1 MISRQRDKERK
12 AMNLLTL
19 SKDGIPL
26 LNGDPIEGLVAF
38 KLSQDSVDDIPVF
51 EAKILV
57 HLNPKA
63 ALNDFT
69 FTE

>member
-1 MISRQRDKERK
+1 MK
-12 AMNLLTL
+12 LLTL

-26 LNGDPIEGLVAF
+26 LNGKPIEGLVAF
-38 KLSQDSVDDIPVF
+38 KLSQDSIDDIPVL

-63 ALNDFT
+63 ALNDST

>member
-1 MISRQRDKERK
+1 MTSRQRDKERK

-26 LNGDPIEGLVAF
+26 LNSEPIEGLVAF

-63 ALNDFT
+63 ALNDST

>member
-1 MISRQRDKERK
+1 MK
-12 AMNLLTL
+12 LLTL

-26 LNGDPIEGLVAF
+26 LNGKPIEGLVAF
-38 KLSQDSVDDIPVF
+38 KLSQDSIDDIPVL

-57 HLNPKA
+57 HLNPKTSF
-63 ALNDFT
+63 NDST

>member
-1 MISRQRDKERK
+1 MCPINRTERIK
-12 AMNLLTL
+12 VMKLLTL

-26 LNGDPIEGLVAF
+26 LNGEPIEGLVAF

-57 HLNPKA
+57 HLNPKTA
-63 ALNDFT
+63 FNDAGDNR
-69 FTE
+69 

>member
-1 MISRQRDKERK
+1 
-12 AMNLLTL
+12 MNLLTL

-26 LNGDPIEGLVAF
+26 LNGEPIEGLVAF

-57 HLNPKA
+57 H
-63 ALNDFT
+63 
-69 FTE
+69 